1 MSIETLVEIF
11 TFLLVVG
18 AAYWGYKSA
27 KKQLKEKKPLLGRKK
42 EWMWVGIVIG
52 ILIVFFAC
60 LYFFS

>member
-1 MSIETLVEIF
+1 MEVETLVEIF

-18 AAYWGYKSA
+18 AAYWGYKA
-27 KKQLKEKKPLLGRKK
+27 TKKQLKEKKPLLGRKK

-52 ILIVFFAC
+52 ILVVFFAC